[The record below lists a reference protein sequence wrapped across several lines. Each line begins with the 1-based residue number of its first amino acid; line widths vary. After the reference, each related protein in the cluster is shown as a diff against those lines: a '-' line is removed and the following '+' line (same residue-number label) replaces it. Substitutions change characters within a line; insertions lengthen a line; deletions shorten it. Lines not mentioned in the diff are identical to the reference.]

1 MRGDATSDTM
11 FAALALLI
19 LAPAEP
25 LQDAEILAA
34 ERAQARA
41 WLADRNLLD
50 RVPAYVRGTSDDSMT
65 ARRFE
70 KLCGRH
76 ARGAFD
82 RRDVHVFSEQWLTR
96 KFDPTEPDQLEAF
109 TCLLSVAQFTGFEIG
124 FVGNGPPENEAK
136 K

>member
-19 LAPAEP
+19 LAPAQP
-25 LQDAEILAA
+25 QDAEILAA
-34 ERAQARA
+34 ERAQARS
-41 WLADRNLLD
+41 WLAERKLLD
-50 RVPAYVRGTSDDSMT
+50 RVPAYVRGTSDDGAT

-76 ARGAFD
+76 AHGAFD
-82 RRDVHVFSEQWLTR
+82 RRDVHVFSEKWLTR
-96 KFDPTEPDQLEAF
+96 KFDPTEPQQLEAF

-124 FVGNGPPENEAK
+124 FVGNGPPENDAK